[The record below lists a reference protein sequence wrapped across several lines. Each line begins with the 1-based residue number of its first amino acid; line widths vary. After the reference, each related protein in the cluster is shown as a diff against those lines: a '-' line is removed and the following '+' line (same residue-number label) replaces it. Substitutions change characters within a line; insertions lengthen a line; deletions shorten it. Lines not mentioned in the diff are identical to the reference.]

1 MNVRRKRKEDG
12 QERGE
17 SKGGIGK
24 GGEVWEGGG
33 GGRGG
38 EVGGGRVGKQ
48 YKVMVYV

>member
-17 SKGGIGK
+17 SKGGIRK
-24 GGEVWEGGG
+24 GGEVWEGEGGG

-38 EVGGGRVGKQ
+38 RGGGWGSNMR
-48 YKVMVYV
+48 